1 MLYSGC
7 VLHTVVVGF
16 HHRRGAI
23 VELAFPPFISSEA
36 AVSSDDHCN
45 PPRKWRNLAS
55 LALPDG
61 AHNYLKDVV
70 YFTLPSLEKDQFAVF
85 GVASYRQ
92 TDSVT
97 LSHPAPEVTRNTVQ
111 KSLVVL
117 SRFPLFSFIAHHLS
131 HLAETLFENG
141 GFNLERLQKAYT
153 ELGEKFDAVLASPML
168 YQDALHFNL
177 SAANFVRVYGRDS
190 LVLFK
195 LLLLERRV
203 LFVGESAGWIS
214 NWLITLLSL
223 VPDLLSG
230 GLYECCFVD
239 REWLSERACWPSLC
253 TTPTSA
259 IQVPFDSNLEPSN
272 FFTHSA
278 FVAHTGVESNACHS
292 ADVIAGGDELSEVCR
307 SQLTDPTL
315 KPSVLNRDNVS
326 SDGPGNQSDAV
337 VSGDLHRACGNQP
350 LSVKSTPHANGHES
364 DRSSDSY
371 PPFSSFPTDH
381 WGFPLSLFT
390 KSNIL
395 PLYTHLGSLDL
406 LLEPLTCKSPMVAP
420 INGVTVTDRSVRAF
434 LAGATN
440 ALLRTHKQLAE
451 VIVTS
456 LSPTDGL
463 PDPDNHPHSNL
474 TALFEKNNQPVLSK
488 SVSADELAIISSIAP
503 SNRSISRHIGLP
515 KRSPNVVHICA
526 NIPTN
531 NLTGIREPRTTVAPL
546 AQALQ
551 LTRIDR
557 AFIDELQ
564 KVVMLWYQAR
574 TALQSACNIS
584 PLCDLAEFLD
594 RDDNLLEECM
604 EKLSPT
610 HRTILL
616 QFPSAA
622 ILDAYVRQHFLSY
635 LRGLLLTAEGY
646 GNSVSDF
653 NSVFVNCLR
662 STRSFLIWRGQLIPD
677 KVFLVSNPSVVSSSA
692 STSVSDTGGCSIE
705 SQALMEESPHSLLSL
720 DLPTVSNESS
730 KNISPSLV
738 GACNQPPVASSAHTV
753 AALFAQHPGRRC
765 AEVDDWE
772 QFVGGFK
779 KFRDLAADRGRRIV
793 NQGVQGWS
801 KFSSD
806 LNTSLRSGASSTVIS
821 RFSDAFKSLLG
832 PSPTTGR

>member
-36 AVSSDDHCN
+36 SVSSDDHCN

-92 TDSVT
+92 ADSVT

-223 VPDLLSG
+223 VP
-230 GLYECCFVD
+230 
-239 REWLSERACWPSLC
+239 A
-253 TTPTSA
+253 
-259 IQVPFDSNLEPSN
+259 
-272 FFTHSA
+272 
-278 FVAHTGVESNACHS
+278 
-292 ADVIAGGDELSEVCR
+292 
-307 SQLTDPTL
+307 DPTL
-315 KPSVLNRDNVS
+315 KLSVLNRDNAS
-326 SDGPGNQSDAV
+326 SDGLGNQSDAV

-350 LSVKSTPHANGHES
+350 LSVKSTPHVNGHES

-371 PPFSSFPTDH
+371 PPFSPFPTDH

-395 PLYTHLGSLDL
+395 PLYTHLGNLDL

-463 PDPDNHPHSNL
+463 PDPDNHPHSYL

-488 SVSADELAIISSIAP
+488 SVSADELAIISSTAP
-503 SNRSISRHIGLP
+503 GNRSISRHIGLP
-515 KRSPNVVHICA
+515 KRSSNVVHICA

-531 NLTGIREPRTTVAPL
+531 NLTGVREPRTTIAPL

-564 KVVMLWYQAR
+564 KVVTLWYQAR
-574 TALQSACNIS
+574 TALQNACNIS

-616 QFPSAA
+616 QYPSAT
-622 ILDAYVRQHFLSY
+622 ILDAYVRQHFLFY

-646 GNSVSDF
+646 GNSISDF

-677 KVFLVSNPSVVSSSA
+677 KVFLVSNPSIVSSSA
-692 STSVSDTGGCSIE
+692 STSVSDTGGCPIE
-705 SQALMEESPHSLLSL
+705 SQAFTEESPHSLLSL
-720 DLPTVSNESS
+720 DPPTISNDSS
-730 KNISPSLV
+730 KNISPSLAD
-738 GACNQPPVASSAHTV
+738 ACNQPPVTSSVYAV
-753 AALFAQHPGRRC
+753 AAMFAQHPGRRC

-806 LNTSLRSGASSTVIS
+806 LNTSLRSGTSSTVIS
-821 RFSDAFKSLLG
+821 RFSDAFKSLLA

>member
-1 MLYSGC
+1 
-7 VLHTVVVGF
+7 
-16 HHRRGAI
+16 
-23 VELAFPPFISSEA
+23 
-36 AVSSDDHCN
+36 
-45 PPRKWRNLAS
+45 
-55 LALPDG
+55 
-61 AHNYLKDVV
+61 
-70 YFTLPSLEKDQFAVF
+70 
-85 GVASYRQ
+85 
-92 TDSVT
+92 T

-141 GFNLERLQKAYT
+141 GFNLQRLQQVYT
-153 ELGEKFDAVLASPML
+153 ELGEKFDAVLASPTL

-214 NWLITLLSL
+214 NWLVTLLSL

-239 REWLSERACWPSLC
+239 REWLSDRACWPTLC
-253 TTPTSA
+253 ATPTPA
-259 IQVPFDSNLEPSN
+259 VQVPFDSTWEPSN
-272 FFTHSA
+272 FFTHATS
-278 FVAHTGVESNACHS
+278 VVPTDVESNVCPS
-292 ADVIAGGDELSEVCR
+292 ADAVTNNDEFSEVCR
-307 SQLTDPTL
+307 SHLSDSTP
-315 KPSVLNRDNVS
+315 KPSVFNRDDASSNVPVNPS
-326 SDGPGNQSDAV
+326 EALVSDLQRGF
-337 VSGDLHRACGNQP
+337 GNQP
-350 LSVKSTPHANGHES
+350 PVTKSTPHTNGHES

-371 PPFSSFPTDH
+371 PPFSPFPTDH

-406 LLEPLTCKSPMVAP
+406 LLEPLTGKSPVVAP
-420 INGVTVTDRSVRAF
+420 VNGVTVTDRSVRAF

-463 PDPDNHPHSNL
+463 PDPDNHPLSNL

-488 SVSADELAIISSIAP
+488 SVSADELPISSSTAP
-503 SNRSISRHIGLP
+503 GSRSISRHISFP
-515 KRSPNVVHICA
+515 KRSSTVVHICT
-526 NIPTN
+526 NIPIN
-531 NLTGIREPRTTVAPL
+531 NLMGVREPRIIPAPL
-546 AQALQ
+546 TQALQ

-564 KVVMLWYQAR
+564 KVVTLWYQAR
-574 TALQSACNIS
+574 TALQSACNVS
-584 PLCDLAEFLD
+584 PLCDLAEFVD
-594 RDDNLLEECM
+594 RDDNLLEEYM
-604 EKLSPT
+604 GKLSST

-616 QFPSAA
+616 QFPSNA

-677 KVFLVSNPSVVSSSA
+677 KVFLVSNPSIVSSSA
-692 STSVSDTGGCSIE
+692 SVNVPDTEGCSIE
-705 SQALMEESPHSLLSL
+705 SQAFVGENPHSLLLL
-720 DLPTVSNESS
+720 DFPILSNDSA
-730 KNISPSLV
+730 KNISSNL
-738 GACNQPPVASSAHTV
+738 ADTSNQPPVVSSAYAV

-765 AEVDDWE
+765 AEADDWE

-806 LNTSLRSGASSTVIS
+806 LNTSFRSGASSTVIS

>member
-7 VLHTVVVGF
+7 ILHTVVVGF

-36 AVSSDDHCN
+36 SLSSDDHCN
-45 PPRKWRNLAS
+45 PPHKWRNLAS

-92 TDSVT
+92 ADSVT

-141 GFNLERLQKAYT
+141 GFDLERLQKVYT

-214 NWLITLLSL
+214 NWLVTLLSL
-223 VPDLLSG
+223 MPDLLSG

-239 REWLSERACWPSLC
+239 REWLSEKACWPTLC
-253 TTPTSA
+253 GTPTA
-259 IQVPFDSNLEPSN
+259 TVQVPFDSYLEPSN
-272 FFTHSA
+272 FFTQATSR
-278 FVAHTGVESNACHS
+278 VNTNVESDLCHS
-292 ADVIAGGDELSEVCR
+292 AVAAPDNEELSEVRR
-307 SQLTDPTL
+307 SQPSDPTP
-315 KPSVLNRDNVS
+315 KPSVLNRD
-326 SDGPGNQSDAV
+326 DASKNHPV
-337 VSGDLHRACGNQP
+337 NPSEALVPGDLQRACSNQP
-350 LSVKSTPHANGHES
+350 LLTKSTPHANGHES
-364 DRSSDSY
+364 DRSNDSY
-371 PPFSSFPTDH
+371 SPFSPFPTDH

-406 LLEPLTCKSPMVAP
+406 LLEPLTCKSPVVAP

-440 ALLRTHKQLAE
+440 ALLRTHKRLAE

-463 PDPDNHPHSNL
+463 PDPDNHPHSSL

-488 SVSADELAIISSIAP
+488 SVSADELPISSSTAP
-503 SNRSISRHIGLP
+503 GNRSVSRHIGFP
-515 KRSPNVVHICA
+515 KRSSTAVHICT

-531 NLTGIREPRTTVAPL
+531 NLTGVREPRITPAPL

-564 KVVMLWYQAR
+564 KVVTLWYQAR
-574 TALQSACNIS
+574 TALQSACNVS
-584 PLCDLAEFLD
+584 PLCDLADFL
-594 RDDNLLEECM
+594 DDNLLEEYM
-604 EKLSPT
+604 GKLSPT

-616 QFPSAA
+616 QFPSNA

-653 NSVFVNCLR
+653 NSLFVNCLR

-677 KVFLVSNPSVVSSSA
+677 KIFLVSNPSVVSSSA
-692 STSVSDTGGCSIE
+692 SVNMSDTERCSIE
-705 SQALMEESPHSLLSL
+705 SQAFVEENPHSLLLSDFPIL
-720 DLPTVSNESS
+720 SNDPSKTISS
-730 KNISPSLV
+730 NLADASS
-738 GACNQPPVASSAHTV
+738 QPPVVSSAYAV

-765 AEVDDWE
+765 AEADDWE

-806 LNTSLRSGASSTVIS
+806 LNTSFRSGASSTVIS